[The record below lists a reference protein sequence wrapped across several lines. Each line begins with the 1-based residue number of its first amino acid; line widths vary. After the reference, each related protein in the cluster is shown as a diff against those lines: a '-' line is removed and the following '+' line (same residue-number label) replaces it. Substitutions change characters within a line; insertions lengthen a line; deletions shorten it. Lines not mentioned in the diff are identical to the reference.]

1 MPERPTLDHY
11 RLLFE
16 TGIHGPILNS
26 TIVSVGAV
34 LLSLGIGTIAAY
46 ALARMKFRGKS
57 ALLFFIV
64 ALMSIPLPSLI
75 VPTFTFLANVGLTN
89 SLLGLVLLYAAYQI
103 PLVVWILYGYFSS
116 LPVELEHA
124 ALH

>member
-1 MPERPTLDHY
+1 M
-11 RLLFE
+11 
-16 TGIHGPILNS
+16 
-26 TIVSVGAV
+26 
-34 LLSLGIGTIAAY
+34 LLSLGIGTTAAY
-46 ALARMKFRGKS
+46 AVARMKFRGKS

-103 PLVVWILYGYFSS
+103 PLVVWILSAYFSS
-116 LPVELEHA
+116 LR
-124 ALH
+124 